1 MRELE
6 AAEPVPRR
14 GGRAA
19 ESKIAALEADLAQRT
34 LHVEGCHITQRP
46 EDAPLFDQFTGAVKL
61 VNYAIMPMENWRA
74 REAELAYY
82 REHVPE
88 LRNDKARL
96 DWLPIWPGMCRD
108 YLTKAI
114 VWDYLL

>member
-1 MRELE
+1 M
-6 AAEPVPRR
+6 
-14 GGRAA
+14 
-19 ESKIAALEADLAQRT
+19 
-34 LHVEGCHITQRP
+34 
-46 EDAPLFDQFTGAVKL
+46 KL

-96 DWLPIWPGMCRD
+96 DWLFRNMRRTYYPVIQIPDLISEIDFAMLSRSRD
-108 YLTKAI
+108 RTINA
-114 VWDYLL
+114 DNSG